1 MATFM
6 HPETDLYTI
15 ESHYVDAIERAGADV
30 AVLPWASSAA
40 EAERRLQPFDAL
52 VLSGGQDV
60 DPETYGAA
68 VDGAVEMLPAADVSD
83 AALIH
88 AAIKQGK
95 PILAICRGA
104 QILNVAFGGTLH
116 QHMWERSE
124 HHPARSTSAN
134 EAHDAESFLANRHAV
149 ALEPGSR
156 IASIFASSSI
166 SVNSLHHQSADTLGA
181 DLKITGSAPDGTV
194 EVIEHATHAAVGVQ
208 WHPERLTDEGHHA
221 LFNWIVEQATDRAA
235 AL

>member
-1 MATFM
+1 M

-30 AVLPWASSAA
+30 AVLPWATSAA
-40 EAERRLQPFDAL
+40 EADRRLRPFNAL

-60 DPETYGAA
+60 DPEIYGAA

-88 AAIKQGK
+88 AAIQQGK
-95 PILAICRGA
+95 PILAICRGV
-104 QILNVAFGGTLH
+104 QILNVAFGGTLV
-116 QHMWERSE
+116 QHMWELSE
-124 HHPARSTSAN
+124 HHPARPASGD

-149 ALEPGSR
+149 ALESGSR
-156 IASIFASSSI
+156 IASIFESASI
-166 SVNSLHHQSADTLGA
+166 NVNSLHHQSVDTLGA
-181 DLKITGSAPDGTV
+181 DLKITGTAPDGTV
-194 EVIEHATHAAVGVQ
+194 EVVEHETHAALGVQ
-208 WHPERLTDEGHHA
+208 WHPERLTDEGHDA
-221 LFNWIVEQATDRAA
+221 LFEWIVEQAKDRAA